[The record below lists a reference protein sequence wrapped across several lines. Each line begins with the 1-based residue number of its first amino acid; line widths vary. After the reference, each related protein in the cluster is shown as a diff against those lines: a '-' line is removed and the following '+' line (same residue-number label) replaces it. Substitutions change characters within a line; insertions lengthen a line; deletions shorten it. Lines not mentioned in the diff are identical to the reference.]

1 MTQKLKDRLAL
12 ITGASHGIG
21 RAVALAY
28 AKEGAHIIALGRS
41 QGALEE
47 LDDEITALGAQATL
61 VPMNLNNEKRIREL
75 GATIY
80 ERWGKL
86 DILVANAGV
95 LPPLTPLA
103 HVEEKD
109 WKNAIDINLTANW
122 RLIRSLDVLLKQSDA
137 GRAIFVTSTA
147 TQKMRPFW
155 GPYAI
160 SKIGLEAL
168 AQTYAEE
175 NLNTELKVTLIN
187 PGATR
192 TNMRA
197 AAMPG
202 EDPDTLPTP
211 EDVAEHFIAPA
222 SVDYAGSSDII
233 NVRDLL

>member
-1 MTQKLKDRLAL
+1 MSQKLKGRLAL

-28 AKEGAHIIALGRS
+28 AKEGAHILALGRS

-47 LDDEITALGAQATL
+47 LDDEITALGSQATL
-61 VPMNLNNEKRIREL
+61 VPMNLNNEKKILEL

-86 DILVANAGV
+86 DILVGNAGI

-109 WKNAIDINLTANW
+109 WKNTIDINLTANW
-122 RLIRSLDVLLKQSDA
+122 RLLRSLDVLLKQSDA
-137 GRAIFVTSTA
+137 GRVIFVTTSA
-147 TQKMRPFW
+147 TQKIHPFW
-155 GPYAI
+155 GPYAV

-168 AQTYAEE
+168 AQTYAQE
-175 NLNTELKVTLIN
+175 NLNTEIKVTLIN

-192 TNMRA
+192 TDMRA

-202 EDPDTLPTP
+202 EDPETLPSP
-211 EDVAEHFIAPA
+211 QDVAQYFIEPA
-222 SVDYAGSSDII
+222 TVGYAGSDDII
-233 NVRDLL
+233 NIKDFL

>member
-28 AKEGAHIIALGRS
+28 AKEGAHILALGRS

-47 LDDEITALGAQATL
+47 LDDEITQLGAQATL
-61 VPMNLNNEKRIREL
+61 VPMNLNDEKKILEL
-75 GATIY
+75 GATIF

-86 DILVANAGV
+86 DVLVANAGF

-109 WKNAIDINLTANW
+109 WKNTLDINLTANW
-122 RLIRSLDVLLKQSDA
+122 RLLRSLDVPLKQSEA
-137 GRAIFVTSTA
+137 GRAIFVTTSA
-147 TQKMRPFW
+147 TQKTYPFW
-155 GPYAI
+155 GPYAV
-160 SKIGLEAL
+160 SKIGLEVL
-168 AQTYAEE
+168 AKTYAEE
-175 NLNTELKVTLIN
+175 NLNTNIKVTLIN
-187 PGATR
+187 PGATA

-202 EDPDTLPTP
+202 EDPETLPSP
-211 EDVAEHFIAPA
+211 EDVAQHFIAPA
-222 SVDYAGSSDII
+222 TVDYAGSSEII
-233 NVRDLL
+233 NLRDFL